1 MTGITQPPGHGGEY
15 VTDYGKGGEPV
26 YKADPYPEDGPIGGS
41 SPDQILHRP
50 QPGGGPPPI
59 ASPDWFAIASLF
71 LALVWLGGLGSLLAV
86 VFGHTSRGRAK
97 RNGME
102 PSGFATAGTVLGWVG
117 IAVAVLVI
125 PMAIV

>member
-1 MTGITQPPGHGGEY
+1 MTRITQPPSHNDEY
-15 VTDYGKGGEPV
+15 VADYGKDEKPV

-97 RNGME
+97 RNGLE

-117 IAVAVLVI
+117 IAIAVLVI